1 MALMDPKVVNQKADA
16 GLSRRRPVASANSVL
31 ILCVCLHSVRSFSG
45 SWVAVA
51 KMLVGFDLF
60 FAGLTLK
67 ISGGQSDCLQTVDC
81 APARCILLLGLK
93 QLLTAYVS
101 IRPVQ

>member
-1 MALMDPKVVNQKADA
+1 MSGFFDTDNLE
-16 GLSRRRPVASANSVL
+16 LSRTAVLPNGVRLAGGVGSSDQLVCRAN
-31 ILCVCLHSVRSFSG
+31 ILRNPHNRKN
-45 SWVAVA
+45 AD
-51 KMLVGFDLF
+51 KP
-60 FAGLTLK
+60 TPK